1 MSLQIV
7 TRDQGPVTVV
17 ELEGRLDGGPET
29 AKVHETIREL
39 LVKGRHSLVLDLAK
53 VPWANSLGIGTLI
66 SAYASAKRENATL
79 ALCAVP
85 ERVLKV
91 LKICGVVPTVFE
103 VHDDADKAVAM
114 LS

>member
-1 MSLQIV
+1 MALKIT
-7 TRDQGPVTVV
+7 TRDQGAVTVV
-17 ELEGRLDGGPET
+17 VLDGRLDGGPET
-29 AKVHETIREL
+29 GKVHETIRDL
-39 LVKGRHSLVLDLAK
+39 LAKGRRSIVLDLAA
-53 VPWANSLGIGTLI
+53 VPWANSLGIGILI
-66 SAYASAKRENATL
+66 SAYATAKREQGTV

-103 VHDDADKAVAM
+103 VHDDAAKAVAT